1 MDQYEIRNL
10 DKTWMCL
17 NEEILGRDGV
27 YRQSMPRTRGR
38 GGGGQ
43 KHYQWL
49 EKTRKNK
56 IISFELQK
64 TILAFLSFE
73 ISCL

>member
-1 MDQYEIRNL
+1 MKKFRVEMAYTDRVCQE
-10 DKTWMCL
+10 
-17 NEEILGRDGV
+17 
-27 YRQSMPRTRGR
+27 P
-38 GGGGQ
+38 GGGERGQ

>member
-1 MDQYEIRNL
+1 MCQNGEIQ
-10 DKTWMCL
+10 
-17 NEEILGRDGV
+17 GRDDV
-27 YRQSMPRTRGR
+27 YRQSMPRMKGKNKT
-38 GGGGQ
+38 

-64 TILAFLSFE
+64 TILTFLS
-73 ISCL
+73 

>member
-1 MDQYEIRNL
+1 MKGKN
-10 DKTWMCL
+10 KT
-17 NEEILGRDGV
+17 
-27 YRQSMPRTRGR
+27 
-38 GGGGQ
+38 

-64 TILAFLSFE
+64 TILTFLSSKSWKTTFE
-73 ISCL
+73 I

>member
-1 MDQYEIRNL
+1 MKKFRAEIAYTDRV
-10 DKTWMCL
+10 CQ
-17 NEEILGRDGV
+17 E
-27 YRQSMPRTRGR
+27 P
-38 GGGGQ
+38 GGGEGGQ

-64 TILAFLSFE
+64 TILAFLSFV
-73 ISCL
+73 I